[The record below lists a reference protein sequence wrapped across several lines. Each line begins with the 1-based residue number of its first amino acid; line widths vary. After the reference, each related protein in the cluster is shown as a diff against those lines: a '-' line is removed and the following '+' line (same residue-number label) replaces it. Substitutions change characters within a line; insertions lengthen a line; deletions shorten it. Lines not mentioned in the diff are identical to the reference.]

1 LFLVFECGT
10 LLFNEEYV
18 MGITSS
24 SVLVELN
31 MSVWSANKLDRGE
44 TDKLT
49 ADNSAVRDAAQVRK
63 NLMAGTS
70 MRKDI
75 EELASAARRIHTART
90 LPWADRGARLLPTS
104 LFMEYKAEMNK
115 IRSQFYAM
123 VDNFVDKY
131 PALVQTAQNYMGGLF
146 NPNDYPSA
154 DEIRTK
160 FGFKLT
166 FSPVPEAGDFRLDVP
181 AADLIELSSQYED
194 SFNTRMADAMKEPWE
209 RLHKVLSHM
218 SEKLTEQDT
227 EARRLYHDTLVSN
240 AVDLCGMLTHL
251 NVTKDPKL
259 EEARRQLE
267 EAMVGANIDMIRES
281 STTRASMKDKVDSI
295 LKQFEW

>member
-1 LFLVFECGT
+1 
-10 LLFNEEYV
+10 